1 MGSGAIGG
9 VVPMIMTVP
18 ERNWKQQC
26 RRRKIP
32 LDSIQTDVYADAC
45 LYPGLDC
52 LSAGSTIRQRLLQA
66 AEGNIADGGAV
77 AGLQEGSLMRALT
90 EKQRRVYEYI
100 QDYFIRQGL
109 PPSVREVARALG
121 KSAQAIQQHIEVL
134 RAKGYLDHQPSK
146 SRANVPLAGVSENER
161 VVDLPLLGRIRA
173 GLPVLAEENRE
184 GTIPLPREWVGDEA
198 VFLLKVEGDSMI
210 DAHILPADMVLVRK
224 QPRVE
229 NGEIVVA
236 RVDGDEAT
244 LKRFYRSD
252 GRIRLKPENPR
263 YQVIELRADEVEI
276 IGKVIGVFRRF

>member
-1 MGSGAIGG
+1 MLTLVCI
-9 VVPMIMTVP
+9 
-18 ERNWKQQC
+18 EDR
-26 RRRKIP
+26 
-32 LDSIQTDVYADAC
+32 
-45 LYPGLDC
+45 
-52 LSAGSTIRQRLLQA
+52 
-66 AEGNIADGGAV
+66 GAV
-77 AGLQEGSLMRALT
+77 AGLQEGSLMKALT
-90 EKQRRVYEYI
+90 EKQRRVYEFI

-109 PPSVREVARALG
+109 PPSVREVAQALG

-173 GLPVLAEENRE
+173 GLPILADENRE
-184 GTIPLPREWVGDEA
+184 GTIPLPREWVGDET

-224 QPRVE
+224 QPVAE

-236 RVDGDEAT
+236 RVNGDEAT

-276 IGKVIGVFRRF
+276 VGKVIGVFRRF